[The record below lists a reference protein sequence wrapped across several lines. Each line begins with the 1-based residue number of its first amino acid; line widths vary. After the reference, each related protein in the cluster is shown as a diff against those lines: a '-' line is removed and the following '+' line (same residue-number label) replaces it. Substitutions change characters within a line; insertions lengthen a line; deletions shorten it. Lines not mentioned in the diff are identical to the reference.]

1 MVMLGENVLLKLFS
15 FQLSLLSVELTLVWS
30 TGYWLLV
37 ALYPALTN
45 GRCKGARGEGWYD
58 PHDTSR
64 RSSQVAPKCPNQHLR
79 LLRYAFQETKGE
91 ELAFETVA
99 AKNESTSASKADSHG
114 CRGQGCGDVPSGR
127 DVN

>member
-1 MVMLGENVLLKLFS
+1 MVEWLL
-15 FQLSLLSVELTLVWS
+15 T
-30 TGYWLLV
+30 TGYWSPCIRRSPTV
-37 ALYPALTN
+37 AAKER
-45 GRCKGARGEGWYD
+45 GGGEGWYD